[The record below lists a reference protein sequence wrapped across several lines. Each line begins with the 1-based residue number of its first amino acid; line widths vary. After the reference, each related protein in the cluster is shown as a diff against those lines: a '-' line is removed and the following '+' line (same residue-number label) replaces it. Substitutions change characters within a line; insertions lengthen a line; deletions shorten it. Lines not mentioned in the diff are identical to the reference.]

1 MALINKNMPWMVGDC
16 VSAVVHLVGL
26 GKGVVC
32 LFGWLVDCLVG
43 WLFGWRFGSL
53 VVRLFVCSCVC
64 VFLGLDPYSTMM
76 NVSSDNDFLEMMM
89 ALLVEHGFG
98 LTPLGFGSHF

>member
-1 MALINKNMPWMVGDC
+1 VLF
-16 VSAVVHLVGL
+16 
-26 GKGVVC
+26 VC
-32 LFGWLVDCLVG
+32 LFGWLVGWLIVWLVGCLVG
-43 WLFGWRFGSL
+43 GLEVWLFDC
-53 VVRLFVCSCVC
+53 LFVRVC